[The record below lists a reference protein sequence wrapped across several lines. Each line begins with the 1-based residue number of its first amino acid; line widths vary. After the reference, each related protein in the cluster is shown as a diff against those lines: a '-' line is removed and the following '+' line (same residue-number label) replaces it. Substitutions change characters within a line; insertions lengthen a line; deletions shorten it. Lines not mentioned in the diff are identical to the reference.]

1 MMNRRSASIL
11 AVTGVALLALLAGC
25 QAVFTYSPL
34 SFLQRDPANLPPEQQ
49 VSWAE
54 QALASGDPQAMAQ
67 AYELV
72 KDDPDQAYLA
82 ASLAAELSGVTQAL
96 ADAIAD
102 LDTIRTYDSTQLEA
116 FLDDFFSSVTDSYA
130 SAAGTH
136 FQDVMSGAPS
146 QLSGQDMI
154 LGALCLAF
162 AAVSPT
168 DNFGG
173 ATSLEADAIDDYF
186 ITPGLNVLL
195 NVLLLPADD
204 PAVEIL
210 TQLQTFI
217 NSTDFHTP

>member
-1 MMNRRSASIL
+1 MMIRRSASIL

-102 LDTIRTYDSTQLEA
+102 LENILNMDQPTLQTYLEGFVA
-116 FLDDFFSSVTDSYA
+116 SLDATYAGEAADLFNAALPTGELTGTDMVVA
-130 SAAGTH
+130 
-136 FQDVMSGAPS
+136 
-146 QLSGQDMI
+146 
-154 LGALCLAF
+154 ALCYAFEAVVANGGDFTGADMTDMQSFIAACNLA
-162 AAVSPT
+162 P
-168 DNFGG
+168 
-173 ATSLEADAIDDYF
+173 E
-186 ITPGLNVLL
+186 
-195 NVLLLPADD
+195 D
-204 PAVEIL
+204 PAFDLLDQIDSL
-210 TQLQTFI
+210 
-217 NSTDFHTP
+217 

>member
-102 LDTIRTYDSTQLEA
+102 LDTISGWGWTSGTDAEAYLDA
-116 FLDDFFSSVTDSYA
+116 FLASIDPAYTSDAGALFSTLVAEAVLAGDPGELTGTDML
-130 SAAGTH
+130 
-136 FQDVMSGAPS
+136 V
-146 QLSGQDMI
+146 
-154 LGALCLAF
+154 GALCLAF
-162 AAVSPT
+162 EAADLAGS
-168 DNFGG
+168 F
-173 ATSLEADAIDDYF
+173 ATADFTVTYAFIADCQSVLTSDD
-186 ITPGLNVLL
+186 LANDLL
-195 NVLLLPADD
+195 DQVALLG
-204 PAVEIL
+204 
-210 TQLQTFI
+210 T
-217 NSTDFHTP
+217 

>member
-34 SFLQRDPANLPPEQQ
+34 SFLQRDPANLPPDQQ

-102 LDTIRTYDSTQLEA
+102 LDTILGMDEAALQTYLEGFIA
-116 FLDDFFSSVTDSYA
+116 SLDVTYA
-130 SAAGTH
+130 EEAADLFNAAIPTGELTGT
-136 FQDVMSGAPS
+136 DV
-146 QLSGQDMI
+146 I
-154 LGALCLAF
+154 VGALCYAF
-162 AAVSPT
+162 EAAVVNGNDITTANLS
-168 DNFGG
+168 DMQ
-173 ATSLEADAIDDYF
+173 AF
-186 ITPGLNVLL
+186 ITAAA
-195 NVLLLPADD
+195 LPIDD
-204 PAVEIL
+204 PAAELLGQIDDL
-210 TQLQTFI
+210 W
-217 NSTDFHTP
+217 P

>member
-1 MMNRRSASIL
+1 
-11 AVTGVALLALLAGC
+11 VALLALLAGC

-102 LDTIRTYDSTQLEA
+102 LDTILGMDEAALQTYLEGFVA
-116 FLDDFFSSVTDSYA
+116 SLDATYAGEAADLFNAALPTGELTGTDMVVA
-130 SAAGTH
+130 
-136 FQDVMSGAPS
+136 
-146 QLSGQDMI
+146 
-154 LGALCLAF
+154 ALCYAF
-162 AAVSPT
+162 EAVVA
-168 DNFGG
+168 NGG
-173 ATSLEADAIDDYF
+173 VFIGPPDADLTEMQSF
-186 ITPGLNVLL
+186 ITACNLAPE
-195 NVLLLPADD
+195 D
-204 PAVEIL
+204 PAFDL
-210 TQLQTFI
+210 LDQI
-217 NSTDFHTP
+217 NSL